1 MWITRY
7 KWEYGNLLKLGAP
20 VVVTQLG
27 MIVVAFA
34 DTIMVG
40 RCGTNELAAA
50 AFVNSIFTIGIVML
64 IGFANGLTPLIGS
77 LFSGGDNDKLRE
89 MMRAGVIS
97 NVLLAIGFAAVFGIG
112 YFFIDRM
119 GQPDELIPLARPY
132 YLIMLSTLLPI
143 SIFNA
148 FQQTSNG
155 CGDTVTPMWIMI
167 LCNVVNIAGNWVL
180 INGEFGFPRLG
191 LTGAGLST
199 MLARYLSMILIVAVF
214 FISRKK
220 REYVRGWKRGENG
233 ALGRN
238 CKRVWVTSYPVMIQ
252 SGIECVMWSLGGVVC
267 GWFGSGSIAAYQV
280 VVTISQLGFMVYLGI
295 GVAVSVRVANF
306 NGLKD
311 YTMMRRITVAGL
323 HLMLMLATMA
333 SVVFY
338 VFAAP
343 MIEVFTTDKSVEAA
357 ALPLIIPL
365 ILYQY
370 GDAIQITYANA
381 LRGAT
386 VVKPLLWVSVIAYIV
401 VGSPVM
407 LWLADGLEMGN
418 VGVYYSFSV
427 ALFAASFGY
436 WYSFRRIK
444 SPSQVLPARGG
455 S

>member
-1 MWITRY
+1 MIAKY
-7 KWEYGNLLKLGAP
+7 KWEYGNLLRLGAP

-27 MIVVAFA
+27 IIVVAFA

-77 LFSGGDNDKLRE
+77 LFSRGESDKLRD

-97 NVLLAIGFAAVFGIG
+97 NLLLALVFTLIFGIG
-112 YFFIDRM
+112 YLFLDRM
-119 GQPDELIPLARPY
+119 GQPEELLPLARPY
-132 YLIMLSTLLPI
+132 YLIMLSTLFPI

-148 FQQTSNG
+148 CQQTSNG

-167 LCNVVNIAGNWVL
+167 LSNGVNIVGNWLL
-180 INGEFGFPRLG
+180 INGELGCPKLG
-191 LTGAGLST
+191 LLGAGIST
-199 MLARYLSMILIVAVF
+199 MTARYLAMILILSVYAF
-214 FISRKK
+214 SRRRRVYVTGWRHAKNGTL
-220 REYVRGWKRGENG
+220 RED
-233 ALGRN
+233 
-238 CKRVWVTSYPVMIQ
+238 CKRVWITSYPVMIQ
-252 SGIECVMWSLGGVVC
+252 SGIECVMWSLGGVVS
-267 GWFGSGSIAAYQV
+267 GWFGAVSLAAYQV

-306 NGLKD
+306 TGLED
-311 YTMMRRITVAGL
+311 RETVRRITIAGL
-323 HLMLMLATMA
+323 HLMMILATVA
-333 SVVFY
+333 SVIFY

-343 MIEVFTTDKSVEAA
+343 MIEVFTTDKLVEAA

-386 VVKPLLWVSVIAYIV
+386 VVKPLLWMSVIAYIV

-407 LWLADGLEMGN
+407 LLLAEGLKMGN

-427 ALFAASFGY
+427 ALFVVSAGY
-436 WYSFRRIK
+436 WYCFRRD
-444 SPSQVLPARGG
+444 VLK
-455 S
+455 

>member
-1 MWITRY
+1 MVSKY

-27 MIVVAFA
+27 IIVVAFA

-77 LFSGGDNDKLRE
+77 IFSRNASHEVRD

-97 NVLLAIGFAAVFGIG
+97 NMLMACGFMILFGVG
-112 YFFIDRM
+112 YFFLDRM
-119 GQPDELIPLARPY
+119 GQPEELMPLARPY

-143 SIFNA
+143 SIFNSY
-148 FQQTSNG
+148 QQTSNG

-167 LCNVVNIAGNWVL
+167 LSNVTNIVGNWLL
-180 INGEFGFPRLG
+180 INGEMGCPKLG
-191 LTGAGLST
+191 LLGAGIST
-199 MLARYLSMILIVAVF
+199 MAARYLAMILIVSVYAF
-214 FISRKK
+214 SK
-220 REYVRGWKRGENG
+220 RRRVYVAGWRRGGNKVLRS
-233 ALGRN
+233 N
-238 CKRVWVTSYPVMIQ
+238 CKKVWITSYPVMIQ
-252 SGIECVMWSLGGVVC
+252 SGIECVMWSLGGIVS
-267 GWFGSGSIAAYQV
+267 GWFGAVSLAAYQV

-306 NGLKD
+306 TGLGDRETVRK
-311 YTMMRRITVAGL
+311 ITIAGL
-323 HLMLMLATMA
+323 HLMLVLATIA
-333 SVVFY
+333 SVIFY

-343 MIEVFTTDKSVEAA
+343 MIEVFTTDKLVEAA

-386 VVKPLLWVSVIAYIV
+386 VVKPLLWMSVIAYVIV
-401 VGSPVM
+401 GAPVM
-407 LWLADGLEMGN
+407 LWLAEGLQMGN

-427 ALFAASFGY
+427 ALFVVSAGY
-436 WYSFRRIK
+436 WYSFRNKVIHT
-444 SPSQVLPARGG
+444 
-455 S
+455 